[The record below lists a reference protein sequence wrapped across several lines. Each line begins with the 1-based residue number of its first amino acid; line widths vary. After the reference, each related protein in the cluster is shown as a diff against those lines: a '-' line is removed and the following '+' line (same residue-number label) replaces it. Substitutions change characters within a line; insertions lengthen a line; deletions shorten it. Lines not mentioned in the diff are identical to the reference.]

1 MPQNAEAVLS
11 FSGSLRV
18 FVALEPCDMRKGFNG
33 LEALVSERLKESAQ
47 SGALF
52 LFSNKKRTRLKV
64 LYFDGSGL
72 WVLCK
77 RLESGRFSWPKS
89 TDPTAVKL
97 RLRPEAFAML
107 CDGVQMQGAKFLPWY
122 EREN

>member
-1 MPQNAEAVLS
+1 MLS

-33 LEALVSERLKESAQ
+33 LEALVSERLKESTR

-52 LFSNKKRTRLKV
+52 LFSNARHTRLKA
-64 LYFDGSGL
+64 LYWDGTGL
-72 WVLCK
+72 WVLSK
-77 RLESGRFSWPKS
+77 RLEKGRFSWPRS
-89 TDPTAVKL
+89 SEPDAVKL
-97 RLRPEAFAML
+97 RLRAEAFALL

-122 EREN
+122 ERDEKR

>member
-1 MPQNAEAVLS
+1 MLS

-33 LEALVSERLKESAQ
+33 LEALVADRLEESVQ
-47 SGALF
+47 GGALF

-64 LYFDGSGL
+64 LYWDGSGL

-77 RLESGRFSWPKS
+77 RLEKGRFSWPKS
-89 TDPTAVKL
+89 TDPEAVKL

-122 EREN
+122 ERDGEQ